1 MINFKPRK
9 YLECA
14 ALILI
19 YLILVINAVI
29 HRDSPIAF
37 ISAFCGITYTIM
49 AGKGN
54 PICYIIGVTGS
65 GFYAYLSFVNA
76 LWGNLLLYL
85 AYYIPMQILGFYKW
99 RKHLKKDRYEIKK
112 SSLPKK
118 ERLITILLTLI
129 FSIAAVIVLS
139 ISGDRNPVIDG
150 ITTVFSITGMYLT
163 VRRSIEQWLVWI
175 IVNGLSLIMWL
186 EIALNGVKVY
196 STVIMWGVYF
206 LLAIY
211 FYIQWRMEIKLHSM

>member
-1 MINFKPRK
+1 MTIGVVYAGVLTQNTGITLAGAVALSLGIAIQNFPEGAIISMPLKSEGLSKPK
-9 YLECA
+9 AFLYGTLSGIVE
-14 ALILI
+14 
-19 YLILVINAVI
+19 
-29 HRDSPIAF
+29 PIA
-37 ISAFCGITYTIM
+37 A
-49 AGKGN
+49 
-54 PICYIIGVTGS
+54 
-65 GFYAYLSFVNA
+65 
-76 LWGNLLLYL
+76 
-85 AYYIPMQILGFYKW
+85 
-99 RKHLKKDRYEIKK
+99 
-112 SSLPKK
+112 
-118 ERLITILLTLI
+118 LITILLTLI

-211 FYIQWRMEIKLHSM
+211 FYIQWRMEIKLHPM